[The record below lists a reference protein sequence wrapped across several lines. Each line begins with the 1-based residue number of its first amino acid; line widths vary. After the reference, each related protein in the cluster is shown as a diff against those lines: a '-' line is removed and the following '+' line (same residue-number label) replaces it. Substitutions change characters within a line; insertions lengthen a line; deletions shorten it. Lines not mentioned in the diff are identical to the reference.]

1 MRIRADK
8 TGRIVLGHQPKYLRP
23 HGFGGMGRSPKTE
36 QCAGKETQE
45 GVYDGRAKLIGS
57 TPSPP
62 SIGKELIDAACGGQ
76 PWPQENF
83 QNP

>member
-8 TGRIVLGHQPKYLRP
+8 TGRIVPGHQPKYLRP

-45 GVYDGRAKLIGS
+45 GVHSGRAVLI
-57 TPSPP
+57 PSAP
-62 SIGKELIDAACGGQ
+62 SIPFISRELIEVPCGGQ
-76 PWPQENF
+76 PQPQESF